1 MKFMVSQ
8 LTYFLSEREGRRNL
22 RALLKVLLILLSFV
36 AVYSV
41 LFHVLMLYEGQEHS
55 WLTGVYWTLTVMST
69 LGFGDITFHTDLGRV
84 FSLVVLLSGVVL
96 LLIMLPFAFIR
107 YLYAPWI
114 EAQIRARAPR
124 SAPDDASGH
133 LVICRYD
140 SIAQALI
147 HKLDLNHL
155 PYFVIEPDPVAAE
168 RMIGDGISVVTGE
181 IDSRATYEKLRLPAA
196 KMVLANAEDMVNTNI
211 TLTVRAV
218 DARVPICALADN
230 EDSIDILELS
240 GATIVL
246 PLKRRL
252 GEHLA
257 ARITTGADSAHVV
270 GSFRDLQI
278 VEFIVHDT
286 ALSGQTL
293 QQTRLRELTGVNVV
307 SVWEQGQLQPA
318 RADHVLGGSSVPVA
332 IGTEEQVT
340 RLNEMLSGPAAEHKP
355 VLVIGGGRVGR
366 AAASALKRRGVPVH
380 VVDKNPRRKKVFG
393 DEADRLI
400 IGDAAD
406 RSVLFEAGLEQAGA
420 VALTTN
426 DDAVNI
432 HLTVYC
438 RRLKPELNIVTR
450 ITHQRN
456 IEAIYRAGADSAL
469 SYTSLGREY
478 VISRLL
484 GREPVMVGEGADF
497 FLVDVPRALTGKS
510 LAESEIGARVGLIVI
525 AIENGGETLT
535 NPLPSVLL
543 PKGGRLLMLGT
554 TEQRETLRRGV
565 RVTGG
570 GRRSIRYHP
579 AVPDGPRFSDALAHS
594 LRLPGSL
601 ASREPRTPFCC

>member
-1 MKFMVSQ
+1 MKFLVSQ
-8 LTYFLSEREGRRNL
+8 LTYFLSERESRKNL
-22 RALLKVLLILLSFV
+22 RALLKVLLLLLAVVV
-36 AVYSV
+36 AFSIV
-41 LFHVLMLYEGQEHS
+41 FHFLMVYEGQEHS

-69 LGFGDITFHTDLGRV
+69 LGFGDITFHSDLGRL
-84 FSLVVLLSGVVL
+84 FSLFVLLSGVIL

-107 YLYAPWI
+107 YFYAPWL

-124 SAPDDASGH
+124 EAPGDVTGH
-133 LVICRYD
+133 VVICRYD

-147 HKLDLNHL
+147 RKLDLNHIR
-155 PYFVIEPDPVAAE
+155 YFVIEPDPVVAE
-168 RMIGDGISVVTGE
+168 RMIGDGVSVVTGE
-181 IDSRATYEKLRLPAA
+181 VDSCETYRKLRLPAA
-196 KMVLANAEDMVNTNI
+196 EMVFANAEDMVNTNI
-211 TLTVRAV
+211 TLTVREV
-218 DARVPICALADN
+218 DARVPIWALADDA
-230 EDSIDILELS
+230 DSIDILELS
-240 GATIVL
+240 GATGVL

-270 GSFRDLQI
+270 GSFRNLQI

-286 ALSGQTL
+286 PLAGQTL
-293 QQTRLRELTGVNVV
+293 QETRLRELTGVNVV
-307 SVWEQGQLQPA
+307 SVWQQGQLQPA
-318 RADHVLGGSSVPVA
+318 RAGLVLGRSSVPVA
-332 IGTEEQVT
+332 VGTEQQIE
-340 RLNEMLSGPAAEHKP
+340 RLNDLLGGTEGEHKP

-366 AAASALKRRGVPVH
+366 AAARALKQRGVPVH
-380 VVDKNPRRKKVFG
+380 VVDKNPRRKKVIG
-393 DEADRLI
+393 DEVDRLI

-406 RSVLFEAGLEQAGA
+406 RSVLSEAGLEQAGA

-426 DDAVNI
+426 EDAVNI

-450 ITHQRN
+450 ITHHRN

-497 FLVDVPRALTGKS
+497 FLAGVPESLAGKT
-510 LAESEIGARVGLIVI
+510 LAESDIGARAGLIVI

-535 NPLPSVLL
+535 NPLPSALL
-543 PKGGRLLMLGT
+543 PAGGKLLMLGT
-554 TEQRETLRRGV
+554 TEQRE
-565 RVTGG
+565 
-570 GRRSIRYHP
+570 
-579 AVPDGPRFSDALAHS
+579 AFA
-594 LRLPGSL
+594 
-601 ASREPRTPFCC
+601 EEFE